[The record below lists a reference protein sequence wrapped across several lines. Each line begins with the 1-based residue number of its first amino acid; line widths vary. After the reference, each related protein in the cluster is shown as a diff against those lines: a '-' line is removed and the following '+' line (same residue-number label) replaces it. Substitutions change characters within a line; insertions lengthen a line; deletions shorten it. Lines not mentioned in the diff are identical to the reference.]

1 MKRKILLLL
10 VALPL
15 AAMAQIKIGYLS
27 YEKVLRQMPEHAQA
41 EQWLEN
47 LKAQYTQ
54 EAQRGDEEF
63 QRKFA
68 EFLQGQK
75 DFPQNIMLKRQAELQ
90 SLMDNGIKFR
100 QEAEQL
106 VEKARKEMMAEVRA
120 KLNVAIE
127 AVGIAGGYACVL
139 NTDGDAAPFLNPALS
154 HDVTNEVLA
163 RLGIGQAAASA
174 SPAQQ

>member
-1 MKRKILLLL
+1 MILFLL

-27 YEKVLRQMPEHAQA
+27 YERVLKQMPEYVQA
-41 EQWLEN
+41 EQQLDN
-47 LKAQYTQ
+47 LKAQYLQ
-54 EAQRGDEEF
+54 EAKRGEEEF

-90 SLMDNGIKFR
+90 NLMDNGLKFR

-106 VEKARKEMMAEVRA
+106 VEKARKEMMDEVKA

-139 NTDGDAAPFLNPALS
+139 NTDGGTTPFLNPALS
-154 HDVTNEVLA
+154 HDVTNEVFA
-163 RLGIGQAAASA
+163 RLGLTQAATSA
-174 SPAQQ
+174 PATQQ